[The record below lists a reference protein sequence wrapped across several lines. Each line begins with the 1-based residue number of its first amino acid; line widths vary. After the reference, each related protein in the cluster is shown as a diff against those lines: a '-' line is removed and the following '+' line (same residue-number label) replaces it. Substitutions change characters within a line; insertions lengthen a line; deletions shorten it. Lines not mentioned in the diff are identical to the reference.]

1 MFTSNNIYSIEPF
14 HLISN
19 TPLKWMKSVKFITPK
34 KIKIKCQHKFT
45 PLTLQKN
52 LFIKGGVD
60 IKWMAPSVDWC
71 CIYSNLSITCKDFN
85 QQWWWVKEIIFKK
98 WLFIWKSGEFS
109 IGSNCYICPVT
120 ETFTSNKL
128 SGYIYLIE
136 NIGSFTYG
144 WVVHGARN
152 FLTEGVNVPQWG
164 GLCKF
169 FHG

>member
-1 MFTSNNIYSIEPF
+1 
-14 HLISN
+14 
-19 TPLKWMKSVKFITPK
+19 MKSVKFIISK
-34 KIKIKCQHKFT
+34 KIKINCANT
-45 PLTLQKN
+45 NLPRPSPLRKICLLRGVWTLNGWPRQWTDVAYIQIWV
-52 LFIKGGVD
+52 LHVRI
-60 IKWMAPSVDWC
+60 
-71 CIYSNLSITCKDFN
+71 SIN
-85 QQWWWVKEIIFKK
+85 SILWWVKEIIFKK

-109 IGSNCYICPVT
+109 IGSCYICPVT

-164 GLCKF
+164 GGGLCKF